1 MGFLRGRSGQ
11 PKGGTHSSQQRLWA
25 QLLPLP
31 WDAKAFP
38 GNERLQ
44 PLPAPASG
52 RRKGRT
58 APVFL
63 GLLHFQRRLR
73 GAGPQE
79 KPISSASGRD
89 NISAK
94 QSEISS
100 GSCLQQNPSGSKSS
114 VPWKLSTGGTL
125 WPQPEYNQVLFPVF
139 YRYLISQPHVFN
151 VPPAPLRAQSTSTAL
166 GDLCAPRSTAPLVS
180 PSETKDSQ

>member
-1 MGFLRGRSGQ
+1 MGGKRDAQDPGSEGTQSSHDQPQKHFPLTDPACKISELLWSPLGFLRGRSRQ
-11 PKGGTHSSQQRLWA
+11 PKGGTHSSQQQLWA

-52 RRKGRT
+52 RRKVRT

-100 GSCLQQNPSGSKSS
+100 GSCL
-114 VPWKLSTGGTL
+114 
-125 WPQPEYNQVLFPVF
+125 
-139 YRYLISQPHVFN
+139 
-151 VPPAPLRAQSTSTAL
+151 
-166 GDLCAPRSTAPLVS
+166 
-180 PSETKDSQ
+180 